1 MPFSKNYSSIESGL
15 VGNLEEFG
23 LSKYEARAYITL
35 VEKGML
41 GASELAYY
49 SNLPRTKIYSTLK
62 KLEKKG
68 LLLMSNHK
76 PLIASAVKPEEAF
89 IEIISLHERRLKN
102 MKKIISGLGKIE
114 ARKKIFGTEEKK
126 YTVIDPRFVDQKVS
140 DLILASK
147 SVINAMLDSWG
158 LNLLSRCGDAL
169 KSATSKGVTI
179 KLLIGSQCLDN
190 TYLHSLPKGLD
201 IRLHT
206 FCNSALAIDSSKIIS
221 IDSTNGKAVVTSS
234 IDIVGD
240 LHQRLFEE
248 RWEKALKVN
257 SLIGL
262 DHQMLVNALRLK
274 RIVEE
279 KLSDQISQDMARANS
294 DLPHSPERIL
304 TRNLM

>member
-1 MPFSKNYSSIESGL
+1 MRFSKKYSSMESGL

-23 LSKYEARAYITL
+23 LSKYEGRAYITL

-68 LLLMSNHK
+68 LLTISNHK
-76 PLIASAVKPEEAF
+76 PLIASALAPEEAF

-102 MKKIISGLGKIE
+102 MKKIIHGLGKIE
-114 ARKKIFGTEEKK
+114 ARKKVLGTEEKK
-126 YTVIDPRFVDQKVS
+126 YTVIDPKFVEQKVS
-140 DLILASK
+140 DLILSSK
-147 SVINAMLDSWG
+147 SVISAMLDSWG
-158 LNLLSRCGDAL
+158 LNLLSRCDDAL
-169 KSATSKGVTI
+169 KSVISKGVTV

-190 TYLHSLPKGLD
+190 VYIHLLPKGLD
-201 IRLHT
+201 IRLHD
-206 FCNSALAIDSSKIIS
+206 FCDSALAIDSSKIIS

-234 IDIVGD
+234 LDIVGE
-240 LHQRLFEE
+240 LHERLFEE

-262 DHQMLVNALRLK
+262 DHQMLVNALSLK

-279 KLSDQISQDMARANS
+279 KLSDQISQEMARANS
-294 DLPHSPERIL
+294 DLPF
-304 TRNLM
+304 LMHQNKS